1 MLEVPIH
8 PISLHRRAGDCGV
21 QEDTMTIKEYVLKKT
36 TPQTCQKVL
45 SEILDRYLD
54 PAFGSLTKKE
64 ADLLMIDALED
75 INFISYDPTL
85 YEIET
90 KLRITRFKAR
100 SLIYENEL
108 RDPHDLDRRVKAAL
122 INPILQKDGEFF
134 YLEVENPLVQ
144 DHLRAKLHELNFT
157 ADGSFSPSLIKL
169 SLKAFAALISHYMDK
184 SEREEV
190 RKELVAA
197 GAPDTSVQG
206 VLKAVL
212 KALALK
218 YAQEEGSAIVEKVSE
233 YISPILGG
241 SIGTMKGHFKELLA
255 ILAQN
260 TNKNPAKQKK
270 KGK

>member
-1 MLEVPIH
+1 M
-8 PISLHRRAGDCGV
+8 
-21 QEDTMTIKEYVLKKT
+21 QIKDHVLTKA

-75 INFISYDPTL
+75 LNYISYDPTL

-90 KLRITRFKAR
+90 KLRITRYKAR
-100 SLIYENEL
+100 TLIYENEL

-157 ADGSFSPSLIKL
+157 ADGTFSPSLIKL
-169 SLKAFAALISHYMDK
+169 SLKALAALISHYMDK
-184 SEREEV
+184 TEREKV

-197 GAPDTSVQG
+197 GAPDTSIQG

-218 YAQEEGSAIVEKVSE
+218 YAQEEGGAIVERVSD

-241 SIGTMKGHFKELLA
+241 SLGTMKGSFKKLLA

-260 TNKNPAKQKK
+260 TSTSPVKPKK
-270 KGK
+270 KGR